1 MSTTKAIH
9 AKVLLPNSQC
19 GGAMNSQ
26 AFGTWQA
33 KKGEVY
39 TAVKNAIAC
48 GYRTID
54 CAKIYRNQDE
64 IGVAIQECIT
74 EGVCSRS
81 DLFIISK
88 VWNTDHAPEAV
99 AASTKRTIADLQCG
113 YLDLL
118 LIHWPTPWAHPAG
131 GVDDFT
137 DEALLPKTKFVV
149 EGKEVEGF
157 VATATAAEQITSN
170 IATYKAME
178 RLVGSGLVKDIG
190 LSNFN
195 ESEVQAILDVCTI
208 KPAALQIELHPALPQ
223 EAMRAFCQKA
233 GIVIMSYCPLA
244 VGMGDPNASFLM
256 HNADLQALARKA
268 YGAGD
273 EENGVSLCAKMLLQW
288 NSQIGCICLSK
299 SVTPSRI
306 AANAAVPFGGLDAET
321 MDAIKAWG
329 QIEGNQLRVCCPPF
343 RPVSDSVFPDASKI
357 GWFTKIATK

>member
-19 GGAMNSQ
+19 GAAMNAQ

-39 TAVKNAIAC
+39 AAVKNAIAC

-64 IGVAIQECIT
+64 IGVAIQECIK
-74 EGVCSRS
+74 EGVCARS
-81 DLFIISK
+81 DLYIISK
-88 VWNTDHAPEAV
+88 VWNTDHEPSAV
-99 AASTKRTIADLQCG
+99 AASTARTIADLQCD

-131 GVDDFT
+131 GVDDMS
-137 DEALLPKTKFVV
+137 DEAMFPKTKVV
-149 EGKEVEGF
+149 VDGKEVDGF
-157 VATATAAEQITSN
+157 VASASAAEQTASN

-195 ESEVQAILDVCTI
+195 EAEVQAILDVCTI

-223 EAMRAFCQKA
+223 EELRAYCHKQ
-233 GIVIMSYCPLA
+233 GIVIMAYCPLA
-244 VGMGDPNASFLM
+244 IGMGDPNASFLM
-256 HNADLQALARKA
+256 HNAELQALARKA
-268 YGAGD
+268 YGAAD
-273 EENGVSLCAKMLLQW
+273 DENGVSLCARMLLQW

-306 AANAAVPFGGLDAET
+306 AANAAVPFGGLDAEI
-321 MDAIKAWG
+321 MDGIKAWG
-329 QIEGNQLRVCCPPF
+329 QVEGNQLRVCCPPF
-343 RPVSDSVFPDASKI
+343 RPVSEMVFPDANKI